1 MNTNICFVSRSIR
14 DENKPKFK
22 LVCSCGNIEYY
33 DDYGEVLDI
42 KRCPKCGGKLC
53 EISWRDDPN
62 NYIERFF
69 EYDVQDKVFRCKKIE
84 CFYKVS
90 RDTYRH
96 VEEVKLKQFHVYETK
111 IDLMN
116 ENQKLKLIVD
126 EQDISNT
133 KKNLQKCMSY
143 FPTYKLRNY
152 EETIFG
158 QVYIQNI
165 VRSDAGSS
173 IIYYLIKH
181 PEIEI
186 LYNTY
191 KELDAIYDFEEKLFK
206 DKTKPNEILDIS
218 KPICKK
224 WFNDWHEK
232 VEYKKYFIF
241 EIVKELDHKFFSK
254 PDVVINI
261 LDNAFNTFGRIDHID
276 LKRFID
282 IVTEYNYDPQNLSI
296 YLRDSISLYQ
306 AIDDPSYGLRLLYD
320 YIMACKELDVKYEK
334 YPKSLKLIHDVSTK
348 NVTIKENEKLECQFV
363 DKVNQKEYKDL
374 EYFNKDFCV
383 ICPKNIEDLIN
394 EGNQLHHCVG
404 SYTKRII
411 DGLSKILFYRKSNKK
426 ETPLV
431 TLEVI
436 GRTCSQH
443 RGFFDRDCT
452 EKELHNIKIWAKE
465 KGLKVI

>member
-84 CFYKVS
+84 CFYKVFS
-90 RDTYRH
+90 DKYRY

-133 KKNLQKCMSY
+133 KKNLQKCVSY

-165 VRSDAGSS
+165 VRSDTCSS

-191 KELDAIYDFEEKLFK
+191 KELDAIYDFKEKLFN

-232 VEYKKYFIF
+232 
-241 EIVKELDHKFFSK
+241 
-254 PDVVINI
+254 
-261 LDNAFNTFGRIDHID
+261 
-276 LKRFID
+276 
-282 IVTEYNYDPQNLSI
+282 
-296 YLRDSISLYQ
+296 ISLY
-306 AIDDPSYGLRLLYD
+306 
-320 YIMACKELDVKYEK
+320 
-334 YPKSLKLIHDVSTK
+334 
-348 NVTIKENEKLECQFV
+348 
-363 DKVNQKEYKDL
+363 
-374 EYFNKDFCV
+374 
-383 ICPKNIEDLIN
+383 
-394 EGNQLHHCVG
+394 
-404 SYTKRII
+404 
-411 DGLSKILFYRKSNKK
+411 
-426 ETPLV
+426 
-431 TLEVI
+431 
-436 GRTCSQH
+436 
-443 RGFFDRDCT
+443 
-452 EKELHNIKIWAKE
+452 
-465 KGLKVI
+465 